1 MNSRTPRE
9 DNVLEKARQ
18 TIWIRQ
24 IRSGIGCPRKHKVLL
39 RCLGLT
45 RMHKLAERPDT
56 PQIRGMVAKVQHL
69 VEVVKSS
76 DLPVRSLAPA
86 FTLQPP
92 EVVPVEAV
100 PVEEGKEAV
109 AGGDSASAPVR
120 AAKPAGKPP
129 KPAKM
134 GRKARAEAA
143 KNKVPKKVV
152 AKKAAASKS
161 KTAKPSKTA
170 KK

>member
-1 MNSRTPRE
+1 M
-9 DNVLEKARQ
+9 DKARQ

-45 RMHKLAERPDT
+45 RLHKLAERPDT

-69 VEVVKSS
+69 VEVVKVS
-76 DLPVRSLAPA
+76 DLPVRSLLPA
-86 FTLQPP
+86 FTLRPP

-100 PVEEGKEAV
+100 AVAGTVEEGKEAV
-109 AGGDSASAPVR
+109 AGGELTDTPAP
-120 AAKPAGKPP
+120 AAKAAVKPDGKAP
-129 KPAKM
+129 KPAKV
-134 GRKARAEAA
+134 GRKQRAEAA
-143 KNKVPKKVV
+143 KG
-152 AKKAAASKS
+152 KAAEKAEEK
-161 KTAKPSKTA
+161 KLAAGKRKAAKPSKTA

>member
-1 MNSRTPRE
+1 L
-9 DNVLEKARQ
+9 DKVRQ

-69 VEVVKSS
+69 VEVVKLS
-76 DLPVRSLAPA
+76 DLPMRSLTPA
-86 FTLQPP
+86 FTLHPP

-100 PVEEGKEAV
+100 TAAGTRTEEKQVSVGGKLT
-109 AGGDSASAPVR
+109 DAPAR
-120 AAKPAGKPP
+120 AAKPSVKPAGKPL
-129 KPAKM
+129 KPAKV

-143 KNKVPKKVV
+143 KSKAPEKVV
-152 AKKAAASKS
+152 AKKTAATKS
-161 KTAKPSKTA
+161 KAAKPSKTA